1 MFKYKFYTNSNGQK
15 VVLCLASYKGK
26 TVKGKAV
33 CSAEDVYD
41 EEFGKTLARTRCD
54 VEYYRRRVKDTFFYK
69 TEKEYAIKKAKA
81 DFAKADDLF
90 RKACLRFTDA
100 SSNLHELTETK

>member
-41 EEFGKTLARTRCD
+41 EEFGKN
-54 VEYYRRRVKDTFFYK
+54 
-69 TEKEYAIKKAKA
+69 
-81 DFAKADDLF
+81 
-90 RKACLRFTDA
+90 
-100 SSNLHELTETK
+100 SSKNKM